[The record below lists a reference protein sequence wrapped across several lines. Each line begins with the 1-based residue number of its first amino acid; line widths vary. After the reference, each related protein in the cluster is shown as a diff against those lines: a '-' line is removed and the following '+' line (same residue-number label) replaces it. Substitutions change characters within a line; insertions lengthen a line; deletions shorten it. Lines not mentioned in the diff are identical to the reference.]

1 MTLLDLKRGETA
13 KVKSV
18 GGGKTLMERL
28 SGFGV
33 FVGRRF
39 RLIKNGPF
47 AGPLLLED
55 SASGARILLGRGLA
69 GKVEVEHESR

>member
-1 MTLLDLKRGETA
+1 MTFLDLKRGETA

-18 GGGKTLMERL
+18 AGGRGLMERL

-39 RLIKNGPF
+39 RLVKNGPF

-55 SASGARILLGRGLA
+55 ADSGARILLGRGMA
-69 GKVEVEHESR
+69 ARVTVEHESP

>member
-1 MTLLDLKRGETA
+1 
-13 KVKSV
+13 
-18 GGGKTLMERL
+18 MERM

-39 RLIKNGPF
+39 RLVKNGPF

-55 SASGARILLGRGLA
+55 ADSGARILLGRGMA
-69 GKVEVEHESR
+69 AKVTVEHESP

>member
-1 MTLLDLKRGETA
+1 MTFLDLKKGETA

-18 GGGKTLMERL
+18 GGGRNLMDRL
-28 SGFGV
+28 RGFGV

-39 RLIKNGPF
+39 RLVKNGPF

-55 SASGARILLGRGLA
+55 ADSGARILLGRGMA
-69 GKVEVEHESR
+69 AKVTVEHESP